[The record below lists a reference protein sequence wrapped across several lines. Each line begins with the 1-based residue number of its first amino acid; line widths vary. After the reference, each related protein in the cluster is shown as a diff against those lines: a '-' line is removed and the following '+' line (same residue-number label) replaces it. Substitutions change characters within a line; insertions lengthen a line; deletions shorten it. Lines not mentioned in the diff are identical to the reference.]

1 VTTTLAGPATL
12 RHWIGGRF
20 DEAPAERYADVTN
33 PVTGA
38 VIARVPRGSAADLDR
53 AVATAKTAFP
63 SWRDAS
69 LARRSQVLFAFR
81 DLVFRHQRDLAA
93 LVVSDHGKTFPDAL
107 GGVARGLEVIDFA
120 CGIPSHLIGGFS
132 ESVSTN
138 VDTVSWRQP
147 LGVVA
152 CITPFNFP
160 VMVPMWMYP
169 LALACGNAVVLKPS
183 SDTPM
188 AIGLQ
193 AELLAQAGLPA
204 GIFNVLYGGRETVG
218 RILEHPDI
226 AAVSFVGSTDV
237 GAVVYETGA
246 RHGKRVAAYT
256 GAKNHMVVLP
266 DADIELAA
274 DSAVSAGYGSAG
286 ERCMAIAVVV
296 AVGDAGDRLVPL
308 LVDRIRRLR
317 VGDGMAD
324 GTDMGPL
331 YSRAHR
337 DNVAGY
343 IAKGVAEGATL
354 VIDGRELRVPEHP
367 DGFFLGPTLFD
378 HVGPE
383 MTIYQDE
390 IFGPVLCVTRVDTY
404 DQAVELINRNQWANG
419 TAIFT
424 NDGGMARRFQ
434 REIEV
439 GMVGINVP
447 IPVPVGYY
455 PFGGWRRSMFG
466 DLDMK
471 GEEGVRFYTRAKT
484 VTSRWP
490 EPGIRGVSLG
500 FPQNT

>member
-1 VTTTLAGPATL
+1 M
-12 RHWIGGRF
+12 
-20 DEAPAERYADVTN
+20 
-33 PVTGA
+33 
-38 VIARVPRGSAADLDR
+38 
-53 AVATAKTAFP
+53 
-63 SWRDAS
+63 
-69 LARRSQVLFAFR
+69 FAFR

-93 LVVSDHGKTFPDAL
+93 LIVSDHGKTFNDAL

-120 CGIPSHLIGGFS
+120 CGIPTHLMGGFS

-169 LALACGNAVVLKPS
+169 VALACGNAVVLKPS

-188 AIGLQ
+188 AIQLQ
-193 AELLAQAGLPA
+193 ADLLNEAGLPP
-204 GIFNVLYGGRETVG
+204 GVLNILYGGRETVQ

-226 AAVSFVGSTDV
+226 EAISFVGSTEV
-237 GAVVYETGA
+237 GRFVYETGA
-246 RHGKRVAAYT
+246 RFGKRVAAYT
-256 GAKNHMVVLP
+256 GAKNHMLVLP

-296 AVGDAGDRLVPL
+296 AVGDAGDRLLPMIVE
-308 LVDRIRRLR
+308 RIRGLR
-317 VGDGMAD
+317 IGDGMEP
-324 GTDMGPL
+324 GVDMGPL
-331 YSRAHR
+331 YSAAHR
-337 DNVAGY
+337 DKVAAY
-343 IAKGVAEGATL
+343 IATGVEEGATL
-354 VIDGRELRVPEHP
+354 VVDGRELRVPQHLG
-367 DGFFLGPTLFD
+367 GFWLGPTLFD
-378 HVGPE
+378 HVGTD
-383 MTIYQDE
+383 MTIYNDE
-390 IFGPVLCVTRVDTY
+390 IFGPVLCVMRVGTY
-404 DQAVELINRNQWANG
+404 AEAVDVINRNKWANG

-434 REIEV
+434 SEIEV
-439 GMVGINVP
+439 GMVGVNVP

-455 PFGGWRRSMFG
+455 PFGGWRQSMFG
-466 DLDMK
+466 DTDMK
-471 GEEGVRFYTRAKT
+471 GAEGVRFYTRPKT

-490 EPGIRGVSLG
+490 EPGLRGVNLG